1 METTKVMYGGLIAKH
16 WYASKAMWGG
26 IIAAVGAVGDMFMQ
40 GGPTVGNLTALG
52 GALFAIYGRYVATA
66 QIKGVGT
73 SS

>member
-1 METTKVMYGGLIAKH
+1 
-16 WYASKAMWGG
+16 MWGG
-26 IIAAVGAVGDMFMQ
+26 IIAAVGAIGDMFMQ
-40 GGPTVGNLTALG
+40 GGPTLGNLTALG